1 MNLNTVEVRCIFAK
15 ILKISMKKQLFLLA
29 FLSVILSGCSKFVD
43 NLTNSEHPDDLTGGT
58 DSIPI
63 KISTLLWTKVS
74 DGNYE
79 TGDKVGIYTVNW
91 SDGTSGSLEQS
102 GNHLDNM
109 AFSFDGTEWMSEKE
123 AYWKDDTTPAD
134 FYCYYPYMSGLQD
147 IHSVAFSVKEDQSS
161 REDYYASEFLY
172 GLTRGAKPSNQA
184 VSITTKHTMSNL
196 LIYLKPGKGYTEE
209 TLAAE
214 KIDITITGVKTSA
227 TIDLATGVAT
237 PAGEPGNMVPHKE
250 NGYWRALVVPQ
261 EIIEGRLLK
270 VKVGNNTYELNQ
282 TVTFLSNHQHKCT
295 LTVNRIGEG
304 VNIGIGGWETDDTD
318 YGGVLE

>member
-1 MNLNTVEVRCIFAK
+1 MEVRCVFIET
-15 ILKISMKKQLFLLA
+15 LKIIMKKHFVLLTFLIVVLA
-29 FLSVILSGCSKFVD
+29 GCSKAPGSLNDSD
-43 NLTNSEHPDDLTGGT
+43 NDVNEINGAG
-58 DSIPI
+58 SIPI
-63 KISTLLWTKVS
+63 RVSTMLWTKVN
-74 DGNYE
+74 DGNYDS
-79 TGDKVGIYTVNW
+79 GDKVGIYTVNW
-91 SDGTSGSLEQS
+91 SGGTSGSLAQS

-109 AFSFDGTEWMSEKE
+109 AFSFDGAEWKSEKE
-123 AYWKDDTTPAD
+123 AYWKDDNTPAD
-134 FYCYYPYMSGLQD
+134 FYCYYPYMSQLSD
-147 IHSVAFSVKEDQSS
+147 IHSVAFSVKADQSS

-184 VSITTKHTMSNL
+184 VGITTKHTMSNL

-237 PAGEPGNMVPHKE
+237 PAGESGDMVPHKE

-295 LTVNRIGEG
+295 LTVNKIGEG